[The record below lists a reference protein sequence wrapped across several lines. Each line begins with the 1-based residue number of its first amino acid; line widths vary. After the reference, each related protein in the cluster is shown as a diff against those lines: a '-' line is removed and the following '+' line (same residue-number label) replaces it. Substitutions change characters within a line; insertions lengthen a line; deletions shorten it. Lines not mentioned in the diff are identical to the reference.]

1 MADRTLHYETHVFC
15 CVNERAPDHPRS
27 CCSARGSVDLQA
39 YMKSRVKE
47 LGLKDIRINTSGCL
61 ERCEMG
67 PSMVIYPEGVWYT
80 YESTDDVDE
89 IIDRHIMGGGRVERL
104 MMAPGQIVPDPKP
117 RPVLELKVS
126 GIEAMTPEIRRIELS
141 LADGGELPEFEAGAH
156 VEITTGVG
164 LRRSYSLANGPKE
177 RRRYI
182 LAVLREVEAQ
192 GGSTWM
198 HDRVSVGDTLE
209 AAPPLNNFRLVPDA
223 DEHIFIAGG
232 IGITPLLSMG
242 YRLSDLGARRTL
254 HYCTKSPG
262 QTAFTDEVKEVF
274 GDRLFFHFD
283 GGDPAKGIKLDQVL
297 GKRPPGAHLYVC
309 GPSGLMDAVRQ
320 AAAHW
325 PEDTV
330 HYELFQSRTSPKR
343 WTNESF
349 KISLSRQKTVLNVPE
364 DKTILQVIREH
375 GVDGYSSCENGLC
388 GTCRIRL
395 LGGSAEHRDEV
406 LTTKEKEENS
416 AIMICISRARKG
428 ELLVLDL

>member
-1 MADRTLHYETHVFC
+1 
-15 CVNERAPDHPRS
+15 
-27 CCSARGSVDLQA
+27 
-39 YMKSRVKE
+39 MKSRVKE
-47 LGLKDIRINTSGCL
+47 LGLKDIRINKSGCL

-67 PSMVIYPEGVWYT
+67 PSMVIYPEGIWYT
-80 YESTDDVDE
+80 YQSTDDVDE
-89 IIDRHIMGGGRVERL
+89 IIDRHIMGGGRVDRL
-104 MMAPGQIVPDPKP
+104 MMAPGQISPEPEV
-117 RPVLELKVS
+117 RPVLELKVTA
-126 GIEAMTPEIRRIELS
+126 IEAMTPEIKRLELS
-141 LADGGELPEFEAGAH
+141 AVDGGELPKFEAGAH
-156 VEITTGVG
+156 VEITTDAG

-177 RRRYI
+177 RRRYV
-182 LAVLREVEAQ
+182 LAVLREVDAQ
-192 GGSTWM
+192 GLSTWM
-198 HDRVSVGDTLE
+198 HDRVSVGDILE
-209 AAPPLNNFRLVPDA
+209 AAPPLNNFRLAPGA
-223 DEHIFIAGG
+223 DEHIMIAGG

-242 YRLSDLGARRTL
+242 YRLRHLGARRTL

-320 AAAHW
+320 AAARW

-330 HYELFQSRTSPKR
+330 HFELFQPRASPKQ

-349 KISLSRQKTVLNVPE
+349 EISLSRRKTVLSVPK
-364 DKTILQVIREH
+364 DKTILQVIRES

-395 LGGSAEHRDEV
+395 LGGRAEHRDEV
-406 LTTKEKEENS
+406 LTKAEKEENS
-416 AIMICISRARKG
+416 AIMICVSRARKG

>member
-1 MADRTLHYETHVFC
+1 MADSTLHYQTHVFC
-15 CVNERAPDHPRS
+15 CVNVRPADHPRS

-47 LGLKDIRINTSGCL
+47 LGLKDIRINKSGCL

-80 YESTDDVDE
+80 YDSPEDVDE
-89 IIDRHIMGGGRVERL
+89 IIDRHIMGGGRVDRL
-104 MMAPGQIVPDPKP
+104 MMAPGQIVPEPEA
-117 RPVLELKVS
+117 RPTLKVKVT
-126 GIEAMTPEIRRIELS
+126 GIEALTPEIRRIELS
-141 LADGGELPEFEAGAH
+141 AVDGGELPEFEAGAH
-156 VEITTGVG
+156 VEITTGAG
-164 LRRSYSLANGPKE
+164 LRRSFSLANDPKE
-177 RRRYI
+177 RRRYV
-182 LAVLREVEAQ
+182 LAVLRETEGA

-198 HDRVSVGDTLE
+198 HDRVSAGDTLE
-209 AAPPLNNFRLVPDA
+209 ALHPLNNFRLAQDA
-223 DEHIFIAGG
+223 EEHIMIAGG

-242 YRLSDLGARRTL
+242 YRLRHLGAGRTL

-262 QTAFTDEVKEVF
+262 QTAFSDEVKEVF
-274 GDRLFFHFD
+274 GNGLFFHFD
-283 GGDPAKGIKLDQVL
+283 GGDPAKGIDLDQVL
-297 GKRPPGAHLYVC
+297 GKRPPGAHLYIC
-309 GPSGLMDAVRQ
+309 GPSGLMDAARK

-330 HYELFQSRTSPKR
+330 HVELFQPRTDPTR

-349 KISLSRQKTVLNVPE
+349 EISLSRRKTVLSVPE
-364 DKTILQVIREH
+364 DKTILQVIREN

-406 LTTKEKEENS
+406 LTKKEKEENS
-416 AIMICISRARKG
+416 AIMICISRAKKG